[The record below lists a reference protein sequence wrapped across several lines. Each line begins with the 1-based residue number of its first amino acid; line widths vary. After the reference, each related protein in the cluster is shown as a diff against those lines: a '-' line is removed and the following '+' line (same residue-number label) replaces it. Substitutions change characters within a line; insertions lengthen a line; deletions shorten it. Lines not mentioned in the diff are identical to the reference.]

1 MSKLFFIVNIVLSTF
16 IFHGTVFASP
26 LIDSTEKTPV
36 IITSETLVADNKNNT
51 AIFEGAVTAKTDT
64 MTMYS
69 DKMTVYYDNSESKV
83 KKIHAVGHVKVNK
96 EERVLFSHEAIYME
110 DGEKIIFTGNPKAV
124 DGENVISG
132 KQIIFYLKDERVIV
146 EGSRV
151 ILQNKQGLN

>member
-16 IFHGTVFASP
+16 IVHGAVFASP
-26 LIDSTEKTPV
+26 LIDSREKTPV

-51 AIFEGAVTAKTDT
+51 AIFEGTVIAKTDT

-69 DKMTVYYDNSESKV
+69 DKMTVYYDSSESKV

-96 EERVLFSHEAIYME
+96 EDRVLFSNEAIYME
-110 DGEKIIFTGNPKAV
+110 EGDKIIFTGNPKAV